1 MDSTS
6 ILPHI
11 TCKHVAVLEASCVCL
26 TFSRVTR
33 VSEGCQ
39 IEQGLA
45 VVMMTEEIKTELK
58 CVAQNQGGRQEAVIQ
73 LQLEGELIDIVYLQS
88 Q

>member
-1 MDSTS
+1 M
-6 ILPHI
+6 
-11 TCKHVAVLEASCVCL
+11 
-26 TFSRVTR
+26 
-33 VSEGCQ
+33 SEGCQ